1 MTITSPH
8 QKVSN
13 ACCRFKNHCEVRSFK
28 FLFVGFV
35 LIMEKL
41 VQLKTNRY
49 MCLRMLEDE
58 CNFKSICIDDE
69 NEKVYSQLKR
79 FYKPVTFSQASMLR
93 TCSLTQEDYHT
104 LTATVLKIRN
114 NCSPLYMSSF
124 ITLYLVTK
132 HVIMELT
139 DNKKRSQLCVWLN
152 HLYDNHEIDW
162 NNIFRYR
169 ISTQ

>member
-1 MTITSPH
+1 
-8 QKVSN
+8 
-13 ACCRFKNHCEVRSFK
+13 
-28 FLFVGFV
+28 
-35 LIMEKL
+35 MEKL

-79 FYKPVTFSQASMLR
+79 FYKSVTFSQASMLQ